1 MVLQSGGAFN
11 GMLKASV
18 FDLFEDIRFTGALR
32 LPLIGGLGTGANIG
46 GGGGVST
53 FIPVNQSLFDG
64 GGEWF
69 ARADYLKKRLDYSLV
84 YYRKTEIGGVA
95 GVPGNEEVAYEG
107 KLYSNLYQA
116 VVKYPFDRVKSLR
129 LSGGIRT
136 DKVTV
141 RGTQLDTLSL
151 KSPELNRQTYVVT
164 RLEYVHDNTIQKA
177 TNIMHGL
184 RFKIYA
190 DMNAQINKKS
200 EGNVKPGRFN
210 FNVGTDFRY
219 YYPIYRNFI
228 WAGRAA
234 ADFSWGNQ
242 KIVYYLGGVDGWM
255 FPKYNSEPR
264 PQDQNYAFQSLAVNM
279 RGFRQNV
286 ANGNNAVILN
296 SEFRLPVFS
305 TLFNKPINNAFLRNF
320 QIIQFIDLGSAWNGA
335 YDKIQRPSQEYVS
348 ETGDVIVK
356 LKAGGIGPF
365 VGGYGFGVRSTLLG
379 YFLRLDAGW
388 EMRGLFRGKPMLHF
402 AMGVDF

>member
-1 MVLQSGGAFN
+1 V
-11 GMLKASV
+11 
-18 FDLFEDIRFTGALR
+18 
-32 LPLIGGLGTGANIG
+32 
-46 GGGGVST
+46 

-69 ARADYLKKRLDYSLV
+69 ARADYLKKRLDYSIV
-84 YYRKTEIGGVA
+84 YYRKTEIGGVQ
-95 GVPGNEEVAYEG
+95 GIDGSSSVYEG
-107 KLYSNLYQA
+107 KQYSNLYQG

-129 LSGGIRT
+129 FSAGVRT
-136 DKVTV
+136 DKVVV
-141 RGTQLDTLSL
+141 RGTQLDPITLKTPDL
-151 KSPELNRQTYVVT
+151 HKQTFFVG
-164 RLEYVHDNTIQKA
+164 RIEYVHDNTIQKA

-184 RFKIYA
+184 RFKVYT
-190 DMNAQINKKS
+190 DMNSQLNKKS
-200 EGNVKPGRFN
+200 DSLSKPGKFN
-210 FNVGTDFRY
+210 FNLGTDIRLY
-219 YYPIYRNFI
+219 VPIFRNFI

-255 FPKYNSEPR
+255 FPKYNSEVKPKD
-264 PQDQNYAFQSLAVNM
+264 QDYAYQSLAVNL
-279 RGFRQNV
+279 RGFKQNV
-286 ANGNNAVILN
+286 SNGNNAVILN

-320 QIIQFIDLGSAWNGA
+320 QVIQFVDLGSAWNGA
-335 YDKIQRPSQEYVS
+335 YDKIERPQMIYPAS
-348 ETGDVIVK
+348 TPDVTVL

-388 EMRGLFRGKPMLHF
+388 EMRGVFRGKPLMHF